1 MRLWAPLL
9 VVLVLAALPA
19 SALADDQL
27 TVAPAGGE
35 PRTLSISELGE
46 PDVVARPYTLP
57 GATAPVPI
65 TGYSLDRVLDAAD
78 VDPDQFGSL
87 SIQATSGTVV
97 VTRDEATG
105 TTTFPEGPPVFY
117 VENGDARFLRPA
129 RTSGEVP
136 ELAAGGP
143 MTVEIAA
150 IGELSVSA
158 KASPRKTKVGKPVRF
173 TATVTGAVEGESVE
187 VSWSFDDGRRKVGD
201 EVTHRFRRP
210 GTYDVTVG
218 ATTSEDD
225 RVASAVV
232 TVRVGKAPPGPDR
245 KGGGTNP
252 DESAPDSGGATAPGT
267 GSTGSTG
274 GSSVTPATPT
284 APSTPPSTYEP
295 IDEPPQ
301 PSDSGSSQNPV
312 EDSGQASDGLE
323 PVDGIELADLNALSS
338 DAGRDALE
346 AARRGRENDED
357 EPDEGVPDG
366 VWWFLAIGGLLSLG
380 GLLELRRR
388 PDGLSAMAR

>member
-1 MRLWAPLL
+1 MRRLVLL
-9 VVLVLAALPA
+9 VVVLLLAAPA
-19 SALADDQL
+19 SALADDQV
-27 TVAPAGGE
+27 TIQPAGE
-35 PRTLSISELGE
+35 DPQTISLSQLGE

-57 GATAPVPI
+57 GATGSVPI
-65 TGYSLDRVLDAAD
+65 TGYSLDRVLDEAG
-78 VDPDQFGSL
+78 VDPFRFGAL

-117 VENGDARFLRPA
+117 VENDDARFLRPPRA
-129 RTSGEVP
+129 DGAVA
-136 ELAAGGP
+136 ELATGGP
-143 MTVEIAA
+143 MTVQIAA

-173 TATVTGAVEGESVE
+173 TATVTGAEEGENVE
-187 VSWSFDDGRRKVGD
+187 VSWFFDDGRRKSGS

-225 RVASAVV
+225 PGADAVV
-232 TVRVGKAPPGPDR
+232 TVQVGKAPAGPDR

-252 DESAPDSGGATAPGT
+252 DENAPDSGGGTAP
-267 GSTGSTG
+267 STGSTG
-274 GSSVTPATPT
+274 GSGVAPVTPV

-295 IDEPPQ
+295 LDQPPQ
-301 PSDSGSSQNPV
+301 PPDSGSSENPV
-312 EDSGQASDGLE
+312 EDNGQASGGLE
-323 PVDGIELADLNALSS
+323 EVNGIELADLNALSS
-338 DAGRDALE
+338 EAGRDALE
-346 AARRGRENDED
+346 AARRGRDQDEDED

-388 PDGLSAMAR
+388 PDGFSATAR

>member
-1 MRLWAPLL
+1 MRRFALL
-9 VVLVLAALPA
+9 VLVLLLAAPPA

-27 TVAPAGGE
+27 TIE
-35 PRTLSISELGE
+35 PDGREPQTLSISQLGE

-57 GATAPVPI
+57 GATAAAPI
-65 TGYSLDRVLDAAD
+65 TGYSLDRVLDAAN
-78 VDPDQFGSL
+78 VDPYQFGPL

-129 RTSGEVP
+129 RATGEAA

-143 MTVEIAA
+143 MTARIAA

-158 KASPRKTKVGKPVRF
+158 KASPRKAKVGKPVRF
-173 TATVTGAVEGESVE
+173 TATVTGAEEGESVE
-187 VSWSFDDGRRKVGD
+187 VSWFFDDGRSGAGSQ
-201 EVTHRFRRP
+201 VTHRFRRP
-210 GTYDVTVG
+210 GTYRVTVG
-218 ATTSEDD
+218 ATRSEDD
-225 RVASAVV
+225 PGASAVV
-232 TVRVGKAPPGPDR
+232 TVQVGKAPAGPDR
-245 KGGGTNP
+245 PGGGTNP
-252 DESAPDSGGATAPGT
+252 DENAPDSGAGT
-267 GSTGSTG
+267 GSTGG
-274 GSSVTPATPT
+274 GGVAPVTPVTPVTPT

-295 IDEPPQ
+295 LDQPPQ
-301 PSDSGSSQNPV
+301 PPDSGSSDNPV
-312 EDSGQASDGLE
+312 EDDGQASDGLE
-323 PVDGIELADLNALSS
+323 QVDGIELADLNALSS

-346 AARRGRENDED
+346 AARRGRDQDDD

-388 PDGLSAMAR
+388 PDGFSATAR

>member
-1 MRLWAPLL
+1 MRRFAPLL
-9 VVLVLAALPA
+9 LALLLAAPPA

-27 TVAPAGGE
+27 TIEPDGSE
-35 PRTLSISELGE
+35 PRTLNISQLGE
-46 PDVVARPYTLP
+46 PDVSARPYTLP
-57 GATAPVPI
+57 GASAPVPI

-78 VDPDQFGSL
+78 IDPERFGSV

-97 VTRDEATG
+97 LTRDEATG

-129 RTSGEVP
+129 RANGEAA

-143 MTVEIAA
+143 MAVRIAA

-158 KASPRKTKVGKPVRF
+158 KASPRRAKVGQPVRF
-173 TATVTGAVEGESVE
+173 TAKVAGAEEGERVE
-187 VSWSFDDGRRKVGD
+187 ISWSFDDGRRRAGD

-218 ATTSEDD
+218 ATSSQGGRDAD
-225 RVASAVV
+225 AVV
-232 TVRVGKAPPGPDR
+232 TVRVGKAPADPGSG
-245 KGGGTNP
+245 GGGTSP
-252 DESAPDSGGATAPGT
+252 GETGGATAPSS

-274 GSSVTPATPT
+274 GSTVAPVTPA

-295 IDEPPQ
+295 VDEPSQ
-301 PSDSGSSQNPV
+301 PRDSDSTQNPV
-312 EDSGQASDGLE
+312 DDTGQAPDGLE

-346 AARRGRENDED
+346 AARRDREGDE
-357 EPDEGVPDG
+357 EQPDEGLPDG
-366 VWWFLAIGGLLSLG
+366 VWWFLAISGLLSFG
-380 GLLELRRR
+380 GLLELLRR
-388 PDGLSAMAR
+388 PDRFSAPAR

>member
-1 MRLWAPLL
+1 MRRFALPLL
-9 VVLVLAALPA
+9 LLLLMAAPA

-27 TVAPAGGE
+27 TIQPAGE
-35 PRTLSISELGE
+35 QPRTISLSQLGE
-46 PDVVARPYTLP
+46 PDVVARAYTLP
-57 GATAPVPI
+57 GAAAPTPV
-65 TGYSLDRVLDAAD
+65 TGYSLDRVLAEAG
-78 VDPDQFGSL
+78 VDPLRFGAL

-117 VENGDARFLRPA
+117 VENGDARFLRPGRA
-129 RTSGEVP
+129 NGDVP
-136 ELAAGGP
+136 ELASGGP
-143 MTVEIAA
+143 MTVQVAA

-173 TATVTGAVEGESVE
+173 SATVTGAEEGQSVE
-187 VSWSFDDGRRKVGD
+187 VSWSFDDGRRKSGS

-218 ATTSEDD
+218 ATTGGDAPGAD
-225 RVASAVV
+225 AVV
-232 TVRVGKAPPGPDR
+232 TVRVGKAPAGPDR
-245 KGGGTNP
+245 EGGGSDPDQNAPYSGGGT
-252 DESAPDSGGATAPGT
+252 AP
-267 GSTGSTG
+267 STDSTG
-274 GSSVTPATPT
+274 GSGVAPVTPT

-295 IDEPPQ
+295 LDQPAQPP
-301 PSDSGSSQNPV
+301 DSGSPENPV
-312 EDSGQASDGLE
+312 EDDGQASRGLAQ
-323 PVDGIELADLNALSS
+323 VDGIELADLNALSS

-346 AARRGRENDED
+346 AARRRDQAED

-388 PDGLSAMAR
+388 PDRFSATA